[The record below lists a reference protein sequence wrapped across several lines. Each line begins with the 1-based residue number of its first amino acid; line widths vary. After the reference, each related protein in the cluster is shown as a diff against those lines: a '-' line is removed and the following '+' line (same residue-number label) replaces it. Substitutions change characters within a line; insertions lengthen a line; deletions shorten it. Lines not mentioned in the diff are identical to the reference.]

1 MKTKAI
7 TRAWPLIVFSVVA
20 FFFWVSKASDQS
32 IAQAQNPQPPK
43 TAAEQFKNIQVLKDM
58 PASRLQSAMS
68 FMAASLGVECSHCHT
83 PPAMEK
89 DEKPAKQTARR
100 MLLMVND
107 INKSLGDKM
116 LVNCATCH
124 RGHARPPVINATP
137 PLPPLGAPILPATG
151 TGEPALP
158 TVDQILERYTRAL
171 GGEQALSK
179 VKTRKRSGEVEVA
192 GVRGTFEIYEAA
204 PNKQLLSGSLPPPVG
219 SVTQAFDGSIGW
231 VKNQNGVFQM
241 SGEGA
246 AQAKMEANFY
256 ADTKLKEQFTTMT
269 VAGIER
275 EGGREFYVI
284 EATRPAGTVERL
296 FFDVRSGFLVRR
308 SWMTQTFFG
317 ALPNATDFDNYKKV
331 GGVWLPFTV
340 RRLRSGT
347 NFVQHISEYKLNVA
361 MDDAIFKK
369 PSAPK

>member
-1 MKTKAI
+1 MKTTAI
-7 TRAWPLIVFSVVA
+7 TRIRLFIVLSSIS
-20 FFFWVSKASDQS
+20 FFFWVSKATDQS
-32 IAQAQNPQPPK
+32 TAQTQNPQPPR
-43 TAAEQFKNIQVLKDM
+43 TAAEGFKNIQVLKDM
-58 PASRLQSAMS
+58 PASQLQSAMS

-100 MLLMVND
+100 MLLMMND
-107 INKSLGDKM
+107 INKSLGDRM

-124 RGHARPPVINATP
+124 RGSTKPTVMPPFPSLAAPFLANATV
-137 PLPPLGAPILPATG
+137 GAPV
-151 TGEPALP
+151 LP
-158 TVDQILERYTRAL
+158 TVDQILERYIRAV

-204 PNKQLLSGSLPPPVG
+204 PNKQWLTGSLPPPMG
-219 SVTQAFDGSIGW
+219 SVTQAFDGSVGW
-231 VKNQNGVFQM
+231 VKNQNGVFEM
-241 SGEGA
+241 RGEGA
-246 AQAKMEANFY
+246 AQAKLEANFY
-256 ADTKLKEQFTTMT
+256 ADTKLREQFTAMS

-275 EGGREFYVI
+275 EGSREFYVI
-284 EATRPAGTVERL
+284 EATRTAGTAERL

-308 SWMTQTFFG
+308 SWVTPTFFG
-317 ALPNATDFDNYKKV
+317 ALPNSTDFDNYKKV
-331 GGVWLPFTV
+331 SGIWLPFTV

-347 NFVQHISEYKLNVA
+347 TFVQNISEYKLNVA